1 MEEAWIRQA
10 KTLQARVDG
19 DTMGATRNSLKDLT
33 EGERSALLQY
43 KSSESYK
50 VNAKLRDG
58 IALTKA
64 EQAMVDELDRAL
76 EKLPRVEG
84 TVYRTLNFDDVFAPL
99 EEYEAFI
106 SKHRAGLPVAYK
118 AYTSA
123 CLLYTS
129 RCV

>member
-33 EGERSALLQY
+33 AGERSALLQY

-64 EQAMVDELDRAL
+64 EQAMVHELDRAL

-84 TVYRTLNFDDVFAPL
+84 TVYRTLNFDDVFAPP
-99 EEYEAFI
+99 
-106 SKHRAGLPVAYK
+106 RGV
-118 AYTSA
+118 
-123 CLLYTS
+123 
-129 RCV
+129 